1 MVASSR
7 SPRSRCGHRASLK
20 ARIARIH
27 NVPSAVSYASSTP
40 SETGASDPVADAIGL
55 LRPRTVVYP
64 ALRAGGS
71 WGVRF
76 EAFPYVK
83 IGGVVRGETW
93 LALDG
98 REPVHLR
105 EGDFYLLSNPP
116 AYSLGGSM
124 PVEPLPAGPLW
135 ETAVDGAVRIGSVDD
150 EDTYLC
156 GGYFWFDEL
165 NAPILLDILPPV
177 VHIRADDPR
186 IRALAYV
193 TELLSGEVGNC
204 AIGRS
209 LILDHLVQ
217 ILLVQVLRAHA
228 EQADRPVGWLGALV
242 DDGIGAALRA
252 MHANVAYR
260 WTVEELA
267 RISHLS
273 RSGFAKSFKRQVGLA
288 PLEYLIQWRMS
299 LARDALRRNVQT
311 ISELAF
317 AIGYESESAFSTAF
331 RRVVG
336 VSPKQFRD
344 GALRAGGTERRR
356 DELALGAA

>member
-1 MVASSR
+1 M
-7 SPRSRCGHRASLK
+7 
-20 ARIARIH
+20 
-27 NVPSAVSYASSTP
+27 
-40 SETGASDPVADAIGL
+40 
-55 LRPRTVVYP
+55 
-64 ALRAGGS
+64 
-71 WGVRF
+71 RF
-76 EAFPYVK
+76 EAFPHVK

-116 AYSLGGSM
+116 AYSLGSSLS
-124 PVEPLPAGPLW
+124 VEPLPAATLW
-135 ETAVDGAVRIGSVDD
+135 ETAAEGAVRIGSVDD

-165 NAPILLDILPPV
+165 NAPILLDILPPL
-177 VHIRADDPR
+177 VHVRADDPR
-186 IRALAYV
+186 IRSLAYV
-193 TELLSGEVGNC
+193 TELLSGEVGTC

-252 MHANVAYR
+252 MHANVARR

-267 RISHLS
+267 GISHLS

-299 LARDALRRNVQT
+299 LARDALRRNTHT

-317 AIGYESESAFSTAF
+317 TIGYESESAFSTAF

-336 VSPKQFRD
+336 ASPKQFRD
-344 GALRAGGTERRR
+344 CARS
-356 DELALGAA
+356 

>member
-1 MVASSR
+1 M
-7 SPRSRCGHRASLK
+7 
-20 ARIARIH
+20 
-27 NVPSAVSYASSTP
+27 PSAVSYASSTFP
-40 SETGASDPVADAIGL
+40 PDAGPSDPVADAIGL

-71 WGVRF
+71 WKVRF
-76 EAFPYVK
+76 EAFPHVK
-83 IGGVVRGETW
+83 IGGVVRGDTW

-116 AYSLGGSM
+116 AYSLGSGQSI
-124 PVEPLPAGPLW
+124 EPLPAATLW
-135 ETAVDGAVRIGSVDD
+135 ETAAGGAVRIGSVDD

-165 NAPILLDILPPV
+165 NAPILLDILPPL
-177 VHIRADDPR
+177 VHVRADDPR
-186 IRALAYV
+186 IRSLAYV
-193 TELLSGEVGNC
+193 TELLSGEVGTC
-204 AIGRS
+204 AIGSS

-228 EQADRPVGWLGALV
+228 EQSDRPVGWLGALV
-242 DDGIGAALRA
+242 DDGVGAALRA
-252 MHANVAYR
+252 MHSNVAHR

-267 RISHLS
+267 GISHLS

-299 LARDALRRNVQT
+299 LARDALRRNTQT

-336 VSPKQFRD
+336 ASPKQFRD
-344 GALRAGGTERRR
+344 RALRPAGAEGRR
-356 DELALGAA
+356 DELAVGAA

>member
-1 MVASSR
+1 M
-7 SPRSRCGHRASLK
+7 PQ
-20 ARIARIH
+20 
-27 NVPSAVSYASSTP
+27 
-40 SETGASDPVADAIGL
+40 ASDPVADAIGL

-64 ALRAGGS
+64 ALRAGGV

-76 EAFPYVK
+76 EAFPHVK

-116 AYSLGGSM
+116 AYVLGSGAS
-124 PVEPLPAGPLW
+124 VEPLPAAQLW
-135 ETAVDGAVRIGSVDD
+135 ETAVEGAVRTGSGDD
-150 EDTYLC
+150 DTYLC
-156 GGYFWFDEL
+156 GGYFWFDEF
-165 NAPILLDILPPV
+165 NAPILLDVLPEL
-177 VHIRADDPR
+177 VHVRADDPR

-217 ILLVQVLRAHA
+217 ILLVQVLRSHA
-228 EQADRPVGWLGALV
+228 EQSDRPVGWLGALV

-252 MHANVAYR
+252 MHADVAHR
-260 WTVEELA
+260 WTVQELA
-267 RISHLS
+267 GISHLS
-273 RSGFAKSFKRQVGLA
+273 RSGFAKSFKRQVGIA

-299 LARDALRRNVQT
+299 LARDALRRDTQT

-317 AIGYESESAFSTAF
+317 ATGYESESAFSTAF
-331 RRVVG
+331 RREVG
-336 VSPKQFRD
+336 ASPKQFRD
-344 GALRAGGTERRR
+344 RARRAAGTEEPR
-356 DELALGAA
+356 EAPALGVA